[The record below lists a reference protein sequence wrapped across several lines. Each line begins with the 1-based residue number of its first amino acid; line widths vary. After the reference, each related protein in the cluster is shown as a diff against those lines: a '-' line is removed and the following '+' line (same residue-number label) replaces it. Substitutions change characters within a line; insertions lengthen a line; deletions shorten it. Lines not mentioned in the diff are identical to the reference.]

1 MDLDLARI
9 YGTPGQKIASAAQEE
24 QLEKQAQAELFAKL
38 AADNGIDL
46 GTLSDDQIGGLWENT
61 FGQKLAEDETPEHE
75 KAESKAEEKDED
87 KKKKASEELAELQ
100 DENQKLAFADQAG
113 RVMAHAM
120 VQELNSINEST
131 SKEAMSKV
139 EIGAKLRRAGVP
151 TTMKNLGTKAKEIGG
166 KLKDIA
172 TAKDYRQGRQAVK
185 NINSDIGTAFLHQ
198 KAFDEVRKGHPTD
211 VIKGNRE
218 FLTGAAEK
226 AKRHGA
232 IQTGALYGGALAAG
246 GTAAAIHHHNKNA
259 SAIDQLA
266 LDMAVEKVAEAGWD
280 MDEAGDRL
288 AAVVTLGLG
297 ESEKIASAPYGDV
310 NTAVE
315 IRSLEFLEAAGYPV
329 EWA

>member
-61 FGQKLAEDETPEHE
+61 FGQKLAEDKE
-75 KAESKAEEKDED
+75 
-87 KKKKASEELAELQ
+87 KKASEELAELQ

-120 VQELNSINEST
+120 VQELNNINEST
-131 SKEAMSKV
+131 VKEAMSKV

-151 TTMKNLGTKAKEIGG
+151 TNMKNLGSKAKEIGG

-172 TAKDYRQGRQAVK
+172 TAKEFRQGRQAVK

-226 AKRHGA
+226 AKRRGA
-232 IQTGALYGGALAAG
+232 MQTGALYGGALAAG